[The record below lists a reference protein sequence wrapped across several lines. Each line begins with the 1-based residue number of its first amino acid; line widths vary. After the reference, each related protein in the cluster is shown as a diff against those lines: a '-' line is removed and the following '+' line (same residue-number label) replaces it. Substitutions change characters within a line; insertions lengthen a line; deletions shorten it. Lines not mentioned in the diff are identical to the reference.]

1 MGALLEAD
9 AVLFATLPGVPAET
23 QRMFEGTLEPLIRK
37 RSEGVIVSL
46 MLRFAGISDE
56 EPGEKL
62 QDLIDAQISR
72 SLPWSD
78 RARSVAAGS
87 TLASPRGPPRVREP
101 TNIMEPI
108 AEEILRR
115 LSEY

>member
-1 MGALLEAD
+1 MFEHFTGRRPPTLAYKQVLFPQGARLVHNPLGTAMGALLEPD
-9 AVLFATLPGVPAET
+9 AVLFATLLGVPAET

-62 QDLIDAQISR
+62 QDLIDA
-72 SLPWSD
+72 SD
-78 RARSVAAGS
+78 LTV
-87 TLASPRGPPRVREP
+87 
-101 TNIMEPI
+101 
-108 AEEILRR
+108 
-115 LSEY
+115 